1 MKLQPFLWSY
11 GYTSAMAPPTT
22 SDDETVVYS
31 DQEQPEPPTWD
42 EAQDFKLVFGKYQ
55 GRTMKSMLASG
66 KRRHYL
72 RYLMKWDKLLPQT
85 GVMIQCALDH
95 YEELKKAHQEES
107 KQPPSKKAK
116 ISK

>member
-1 MKLQPFLWSY
+1 
-11 GYTSAMAPPTT
+11 MAPPTSG

-31 DQEQPEPPTWD
+31 DEEQPDPPTW
-42 EAQDFKLVFGKYQ
+42 EQAQDFQLVFGKYQ
-55 GRTMKSMLASG
+55 GRKMKSMLLTG

-95 YEELKKAHQEES
+95 YEELKNEHQKES
-107 KQPPSKKAK
+107 QSPPAKKAK
-116 ISK
+116 VSK